1 MFGCSNASTA
11 HYILAFF
18 VRNFA
23 SFIRCLFFV
32 IRIVRLLV
40 VIVVDSR
47 LFVEFESAQSGS
59 DEARYRSERPGQLE
73 IEKRRKKSEDRK
85 VSAMTVDNLNND
97 LQDLEN
103 YLKNVKNKGCNVDDL
118 NIVLNVLQC
127 PVFKN
132 IVTVQNSLRELKKA
146 TLKHPS
152 LGNANFIITTD
163 GKLELIDLP
172 LDEGGQSKDELNDSG
187 KSNLSE
193 EDEKRFWQYIER
205 AAKGREVMKVNLFK
219 SQNECLGF
227 NVVGLRA
234 EQVENLG
241 IFVENIAKNG
251 IADR

>member
-1 MFGCSNASTA
+1 
-11 HYILAFF
+11 
-18 VRNFA
+18 
-23 SFIRCLFFV
+23 
-32 IRIVRLLV
+32 
-40 VIVVDSR
+40 
-47 LFVEFESAQSGS
+47 
-59 DEARYRSERPGQLE
+59 
-73 IEKRRKKSEDRK
+73 
-85 VSAMTVDNLNND
+85 MTVDNLNND

-103 YLKNVKNKGCNVDDL
+103 YLKNVKNKGCDENDL

-132 IVTVQNSLRELKKA
+132 IVTVQNSLKELKKA
-146 TLKHPS
+146 CQKHPL
-152 LGNANFIITTD
+152 LGNANFNITSD

-172 LDEGGQSKDELNDSG
+172 PDDGEQSKDELNESG

-193 EDEKRFWQYIER
+193 EDEKHFWLYVER
-205 AAKGREVMKVNLFK
+205 AARGREVVKVNLFK